1 MEDAGLGRGAA
12 FAGADA
18 GSVVAA
24 PEGLR
29 YRGAMSRF
37 IGALGIAAV
46 SGLVGAI
53 FSLLFAV
60 LVVGGDDAVW
70 DALIVAGS
78 IGLLA
83 LPVAWWLLGWR
94 RLRAVPDTRAAHR

>member
-1 MEDAGLGRGAA
+1 MGRCGRAAAGPGA
-12 FAGADA
+12 G
-18 GSVVAA
+18 VAA
-24 PEGLR
+24 VATPHRLR
-29 YRGAMSRF
+29 YRRRMSRF

-46 SGLVGAI
+46 SGLVAAI
-53 FSLLFAV
+53 FSLLTAV

-83 LPVAWWLLGWR
+83 LPVSWWLLGS
-94 RLRAVPDTRAAHR
+94 RLRAVPAARAERR

>member
-1 MEDAGLGRGAA
+1 MGQLARAERSRARSA
-12 FAGADA
+12 
-18 GSVVAA
+18 VAA
-24 PEGLR
+24 QEGLR
-29 YRGAMSRF
+29 YRGGMSRF

-46 SGLVGAI
+46 SGLVAAI

-83 LPVAWWLLGWR
+83 LPVAWWLLGS
-94 RLRAVPDTRAAHR
+94 RLRAVPDARAGHR

>member
-1 MEDAGLGRGAA
+1 MAVPED
-12 FAGADA
+12 
-18 GSVVAA
+18 
-24 PEGLR
+24 LR
-29 YRGAMSRF
+29 YRAAMSRF

-78 IGLLA
+78 IALLA
-83 LPVAWWLLGWR
+83 FPVSWWLLGS